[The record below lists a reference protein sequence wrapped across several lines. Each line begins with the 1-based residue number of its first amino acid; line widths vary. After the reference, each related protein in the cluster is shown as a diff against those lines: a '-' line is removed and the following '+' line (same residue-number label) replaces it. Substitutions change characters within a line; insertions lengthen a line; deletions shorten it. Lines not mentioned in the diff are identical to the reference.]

1 MLRMWTKIISHR
13 LVFLVGVLVT
23 AVVLAVL
30 QQAQIMV
37 VSAVCAALLGILV
50 LGLPLAGLIAL
61 NARHPETFLVRDGA
75 FTTPPNANAVLS
87 AGLFTVMPVA
97 IAALAVD
104 EPDPG
109 PGIDRFQIAVVVL
122 MLLLLPLQWYSVLGP
137 FGVFLRSDG
146 VLDRQ
151 PFGSVFVPWEA
162 VPAAMPT
169 SFGIKF
175 RVRYPELV
183 VRRGFRPGTTIRTG
197 ADRGF
202 TAWAIN
208 LYAARPHYRQAIGT
222 NDGLLRLKSS

>member
-13 LVFLVGVLVT
+13 LGFLVGVLVT

-30 QQAQIMV
+30 LQTHITV
-37 VSAVCAALLGILV
+37 VSAVCAALLFVLW
-50 LGLPLAGLIAL
+50 LGLPVAALLAL

-75 FTTPPNANAVLS
+75 FTTPPTANAVLS

-104 EPDPG
+104 EKHPG
-109 PGIDRFQIAVVVL
+109 HGIDRFQLAVVVL
-122 MLLLLPLQWYSVLGP
+122 MLLLLPLQWYNVLGP

-146 VLDRQ
+146 VLDRH
-151 PFGSVFVPWEA
+151 PFGSLFVPWAA
-162 VPAAMPT
+162 VPAAEPT
-169 SFGIKF
+169 SFGVKLRF
-175 RVRYPELV
+175 AHPELV
-183 VRRGFRPGTTIRTG
+183 ARRGFGPGTTISTG

-208 LYAARPHYRQAIGT
+208 LYAARPDYRQTIGT
-222 NDGLLRLKSS
+222 EDGLLRLKSH

>member
-13 LVFLVGVLVT
+13 LVFLAGVLVT

-37 VSAVCAALLGILV
+37 VSAVCAALLGILW
-50 LGLPLAGLIAL
+50 LGLPVAGLIAL

-87 AGLFTVMPVA
+87 AGMGTVMPVVL
-97 IAALAVD
+97 AALAVN
-104 EPDPG
+104 EAHLSNG
-109 PGIDRFQIAVVVL
+109 VDRIQIAVVVL
-122 MLLLLPLQWYSVLGP
+122 LLLLLPLQWYSVLGP
-137 FGVFLRSDG
+137 FGVFLGPDG

-151 PFGSVFVPWEA
+151 PFGSIFVPWEA
-162 VPAAMPT
+162 VPAAKPT
-169 SFGIKF
+169 SSGIKL
-175 RVRYPELV
+175 RVVHPELV

-208 LYAARPHYRQAIGT
+208 LYAARPDYRQAIGT
-222 NDGLLRLKSS
+222 NDGLLRLKSR

>member
-87 AGLFTVMPVA
+87 AGMGTMISV
-97 IAALAVD
+97 ALATLAIN
-104 EPDPG
+104 EAHLSNG
-109 PGIDRFQIAVVVL
+109 FDRFQIAVVVL
-122 MLLLLPLQWYSVLGP
+122 LLLLPLQWYSVLGP
-137 FGVFLRSDG
+137 FGVFLGPAG

-151 PFGSVFVPWEA
+151 PFGSIFVPWAA
-162 VPAAMPT
+162 VPAAKPT
-169 SFGIKF
+169 SSGIKL
-175 RVRYPELV
+175 RVAHPELI

-208 LYAARPHYRQAIGT
+208 LYAARPDYRQAIGT
-222 NDGLLRLKSS
+222 NDGLLRLKSR

>member
-13 LVFLVGVLVT
+13 LVFLAGVLVT

-30 QQAQIMV
+30 QQAPIVV

-50 LGLPLAGLIAL
+50 LGLPVAGLIAL

-87 AGLFTVMPVA
+87 AGMGTVMPVVL
-97 IAALAVD
+97 AALAIN
-104 EPDPG
+104 EAHLSNG
-109 PGIDRFQIAVVVL
+109 FDRIQIAVVVL
-122 MLLLLPLQWYSVLGP
+122 LLLLLPLQWYSVLGP
-137 FGVFLRSDG
+137 FGVFLGPDG

-151 PFGSVFVPWEA
+151 PFGSIFVPWEA
-162 VPAAMPT
+162 VPAAKPT
-169 SFGIKF
+169 SSGIKL
-175 RVRYPELV
+175 RVVHPELV

-208 LYAARPHYRQAIGT
+208 LYAARPDYRQAIGT
-222 NDGLLRLKSS
+222 NDGLLRLKSR

>member
-37 VSAVCAALLGILV
+37 VSKVCAALLGVLW
-50 LGLPLAGLIAL
+50 LGLPIAGLIAL
-61 NARHPETFLVRDGA
+61 NARRPETFLVRDGA
-75 FTTPPNANAVLS
+75 FTTPPNANAVMS
-87 AGLFTVMPVA
+87 AGMCTVMPVA
-97 IAALAVD
+97 LATLAIN
-104 EPDPG
+104 EAHLSK
-109 PGIDRFQIAVVVL
+109 GIDRFQVAVVVL

-137 FGVFLRSDG
+137 FGVFLGPDG

-151 PFGSVFVPWEA
+151 PIGSVFVPWEA
-162 VPAAMPT
+162 VAAAKPT
-169 SFGIKF
+169 SSGIKL
-175 RVRYPELV
+175 RVVHPELV

-208 LYAARPHYRQAIGT
+208 LYAARPDYRQAIGT
-222 NDGLLRLKSS
+222 NDGLLRLKSR